1 MSADANGSGEAPLV
15 VVRDLAK
22 EFAQGGLGSHHTVR
36 AVDGVS
42 FEVRAGETFALVG
55 ESGSG
60 KSTVS
65 RMLLRLE
72 RPTAGTI
79 EFAGRD
85 VWAMRRRDLRG
96 LRRQMQTVFQN
107 PVASLN
113 RRQTVEQIIAAPL
126 EVHRVGNARE
136 RRRRVHEL
144 LAMVGLDVA
153 HAGRL
158 PGALSGGQCQRVA
171 IARALALE
179 PRLVVLDEAVSA
191 VDVSIR
197 AQILNLLTE
206 LQELTGVAYLF
217 ISHDL
222 AVVRAIAPRLAVMQ
236 QGRVVEEG
244 TCEEVFS
251 APRHPYTQ
259 TLLEAIPEP
268 DPSRPFPL
276 RGRFANEPAENGEH
290 AAKGA

>member
-1 MSADANGSGEAPLV
+1 VSAATPLV
-15 VVRDLAK
+15 TVRDVVK
-22 EFAQGGLGSHHTVR
+22 EFPQGGLVGHAHHVR

-42 FEVRAGETFALVG
+42 FEIFPGETFALVG

-65 RMLLRLE
+65 RMLLRLD
-72 RPTAGTI
+72 RPTEGAI

-85 VWAMRRRDLRG
+85 VWAMHRRELRELRRDL
-96 LRRQMQTVFQN
+96 QAVFQN

-126 EVHRVGNARE
+126 EIHRVGSRRE

-144 LAMVGLDVA
+144 LDLVGLNVA
-153 HAGRL
+153 HALRV
-158 PGALSGGQCQRVA
+158 PAALSGGQCQRVG

-197 AQILNLLTE
+197 AQILNLLRD

-236 QGRVVEEG
+236 SGRIVEAG
-244 TCEEVFS
+244 TCEQIFA
-251 APRHPYTQ
+251 APRHPYTRA
-259 TLLEAIPEP
+259 LLEAVPEP
-268 DPSRPFPL
+268 DPRNPFPL
-276 RGRFANEPAENGEH
+276 RGRFADLPVASTEPAEG
-290 AAKGA
+290 GV

>member
-1 MSADANGSGEAPLV
+1 LSGEANGAAPAPLV
-15 VVRDLAK
+15 VVRDVVK
-22 EFAQGGLGSHHTVR
+22 EFSQGGLGGHHQVR

-42 FEVRAGETFALVG
+42 FEIFPGETFALVG

-79 EFAGRD
+79 EFAGTD
-85 VWAMRRRDLRG
+85 VWGLRRRQLRG

-126 EVHRVGNARE
+126 EIHRVGNAGE

-144 LAMVGLDVA
+144 LEMVGLDVA
-153 HAGRL
+153 HARRL

-236 QGRVVEEG
+236 EGRVVEEG
-244 TCEEVFS
+244 TCEEVFR
-251 APRHPYTQ
+251 APQHPYTQ

-276 RGRFANEPAENGEH
+276 RGHFAQAAASGEH
-290 AAKGA
+290 AVEGA

>member
-1 MSADANGSGEAPLV
+1 MSAASADPLV
-15 VVRDLAK
+15 SVRELVKD
-22 EFAQGGLGSHHTVR
+22 FPQGRGGARARQVR

-42 FEVRAGETFALVG
+42 FEISPGETFALVG

-65 RMLLRLE
+65 RMMLRLE

-85 VWAMRRRDLRG
+85 VWAMQRRELRSLRRDV
-96 LRRQMQTVFQN
+96 QIVFQN

-113 RRQTVEQIIAAPL
+113 RRQTVEQIISAPL
-126 EVHRVGNARE
+126 EIHRVGSARD

-144 LAMVGLDVA
+144 LELVGLNAA
-153 HAGRL
+153 HARRL
-158 PGALSGGQCQRVA
+158 PATLSGGQCQRVG

-179 PRLVVLDEAVSA
+179 PGLVVLDEAVSA

-197 AQILNLLTE
+197 AQILNLLRE

-222 AVVRAIAPRLAVMQ
+222 SVVRAIAPRLAVMQ
-236 QGRVVEEG
+236 LGRIVEHG
-244 TCEEVFS
+244 TRDEVFS
-251 APRHPYTQ
+251 RPRHPYTRA
-259 TLLEAIPEP
+259 LLAAVPEP
-268 DPSRPFPL
+268 DPRDPFPL
-276 RGRFANEPAENGEH
+276 RRLATESIEEDR
-290 AAKGA
+290 